1 MLWAEP
7 ACASPAKRD
16 EGHCQQSSHRSSLA
30 STVAVA
36 VVLASQIARVVA
48 AAAVVTVVAAVV
60 ALVPAEV
67 IAARCVAVIESACGG
82 RGAAIAAEREGEGQE
97 ERKELTTR
105 KGGR

>member
-48 AAAVVTVVAAVV
+48 AAAVVTVVA
-60 ALVPAEV
+60 LVPAEV